1 MKQLIFLSFALGKT
15 VGFASTPK
23 PAPKTCGVCQLYYD
37 LETGMKEG
45 VTFKQ
50 DSEALYAVLDVN
62 PLWPFDRPVASE
74 RWGCSCEREGF
85 SPMWLSPNGLCFWY
99 DQQKNQAELLSNDN
113 ITEAHRRSCQGAEAG
128 GITAEKQGAPRSPPS
143 CHSAPDDTILRAHL
157 NSVSFPQPSPS
168 LRSYRCILLPHEAL
182 RWP

>member
-62 PLWPFDRPVASE
+62 PLWPFDRPVVSE

-128 GITAEKQGAPRSPPS
+128 GIKAEEKGAPRSPPS
-143 CHSAPDDTILRAHL
+143 CHSAPDDTIELIL
-157 NSVSFPQPSPS
+157 TPCLFPNLPPS